1 MAAALNTRNA
11 VMLAFCVA
19 VIAGLLGMHAL
30 THVAASCHKSA
41 SEGHG
46 VTTSSIGGGHLGGA
60 TTTKVASTQ
69 SSLAAVNPGGGPAVD
84 GATGCPSGAAH
95 IAALCL
101 AVLIG
106 VMVFMAGAL
115 RGRRFRG
122 FMVFRPTAADPPRVL
137 AVPPRSLS
145 LTQLCVLRL

>member
-11 VMLAFCVA
+11 VMLAFCIA

-30 THVAASCHKSA
+30 THAVAACHKSA

-46 VTTSSIGGGHLGGA
+46 VTTSSIGGGHHGGA
-60 TTTKVASTQ
+60 TTTQVASTQ
-69 SSLAAVNPGGGPAVD
+69 SSRAAVNPGSGPAVD
-84 GATGCPSGAAH
+84 GGSGCPSVAGH

-101 AVLIG
+101 VVLIG
-106 VMVFMAGAL
+106 AMVFMAGAL
-115 RGRRFRG
+115 RGRRLRG
-122 FMVFRPTAADPPRVL
+122 FMVFRPTATDPPRVL